1 MIERLKRISASL
13 ARHGIAASRQRCEV
27 GLVLGSSLGHLAEAI
42 DDARAIDDADIDGF
56 PRSTT
61 PLHVGRSVFGTLQGR
76 RVMAFTQ
83 HVSSEAGAAGK
94 AYVFL
99 ALGHLSQRARQV
111 ASRAE

>member
-27 GLVLGSSLGHLAEAI
+27 GLVLGSSLGHLVEAI

-61 PLHVGRSVFGTLQGR
+61 PLHVGRLVFGTLQGR
-76 RVMAFTQ
+76 RVMAMQGRFQLYEGCGARATSPLRFTRCSGW
-83 HVSSEAGAAGK
+83 VSSIGW
-94 AYVFL
+94 
-99 ALGHLSQRARQV
+99 
-111 ASRAE
+111 